1 VLAVDLSLTSPCYA
15 KRKTRELGLNN
26 VEYAQ
31 ADILQLSSIGRVFN
45 LIEAS
50 GSLQCLADQ
59 LAGWRLLLSILRP
72 GGFMRL
78 GLYSRKARQDIN
90 DARKFIAQRGY
101 RPCAEDIRRFR
112 QELIGFGDDTSTRPA
127 TESEDFFSTS
137 ACRDLLFH
145 VQEDQLTL
153 PEIKAFLSQNRLE
166 FLGFELLERL
176 MLKGQRRAPKSCLP
190 LCSRPSAATWPGR
203 RLRSWSQMS
212 EHRIA
217 VTSPRAIAGIC
228 AAR

>member
-1 VLAVDLSLTSPCYA
+1 
-15 KRKTRELGLNN
+15 
-26 VEYAQ
+26 
-31 ADILQLSSIGRVFN
+31 
-45 LIEAS
+45 
-50 GSLQCLADQ
+50 
-59 LAGWRLLLSILRP
+59 LRP

-166 FLGFELLERL
+166 FLGLELLERL